1 MNKRRI
7 KRGGGPM
14 RYTGWTVPSYN
25 QSQAQYGYPTNQ
37 QGGAYGQNAYNMNSY
52 PPYGQQGAQGAQ
64 GAYGQQGQYNYS
76 QPTNASAAN
85 TGHASNQAYYDATQ
99 TEAQNGRAH
108 LRFAM
113 VLMLFRISTPRISSA
128 GKGLIDLGRTGRAS
142 RFRVQSI

>member
-7 KRGGGPM
+7 KRGGAPM

-37 QGGAYGQNAYNMNSY
+37 PGGQNAYQMNNY
-52 PPYGQQGAQGAQ
+52 PPYGQPGAQGAQ

-76 QPTNASAAN
+76 QPTNAPTNTYAAN
-85 TGHASNQAYYDATQ
+85 NGHASNQAYYDATQ
-99 TEAQNGRAH
+99 TEAQNGKSH

-113 VLMLFRISTPRISSA
+113 IVTLF
-128 GKGLIDLGRTGRAS
+128 
-142 RFRVQSI
+142 